1 MMELS
6 LIIRERTQARP
17 PRAGVAEEGCNVRVE
32 GTYRFPGPREKVYDL
47 LLDQAALQR
56 CIPGCQALE
65 QKGEGQYEATLKVGV
80 AAVRG
85 TFTGQVH
92 LTDQDP
98 PQSYRM
104 AIEGRG
110 GPGFVKGTA
119 LIRIEEDGAESVVHV
134 EGDGQLGGPMAGV
147 AQRLLGGVARMMMD
161 QFFGCMVTALP
172 AAGTGEEP
180 TPGDATPEP

>member
-1 MMELS
+1 
-6 LIIRERTQARP
+6 
-17 PRAGVAEEGCNVRVE
+17 VRVE
-32 GTYRFPGPREKVYDL
+32 GTYRFPGKPEKVYDL
-47 LLDQAALQR
+47 LLDPSALEH
-56 CIPGCQALE
+56 CIPGCQGLE
-65 QKGEGQYEATLKVGV
+65 QKGEGHYEATLKVGV

-92 LTDQDP
+92 LSDLDRP
-98 PQSYRM
+98 NSYRM

-119 LIRIEEDGAESVVHV
+119 QIRIEPEGEESVVRV

-161 QFFGCMVTALP
+161 QFFGCMVASLDASGQAT
-172 AAGTGEEP
+172 AAGEGAA
-180 TPGDATPEP
+180 DR

>member
-1 MMELS
+1 M
-6 LIIRERTQARP
+6 
-17 PRAGVAEEGCNVRVE
+17 RVE
-32 GTYRFPGPREKVYDL
+32 GTYRFPGPREKVYEL
-47 LLDQAALQR
+47 LLDQAALEQ
-56 CIPGCQALE
+56 CIPGCQGLE
-65 QKGEGQYEATLKVGV
+65 EKGEGHYEATLKVGV

-85 TFTGQVH
+85 TFTGQVR
-92 LTDQDP
+92 LSDQDP

-119 LIRIEEDGAESVVHV
+119 LIRIEEDGAQSVVRV

-161 QFFGCMVTALP
+161 QFFGCMVAALP
-172 AAGTGEEP
+172 AADQGAEP
-180 TPGDATPEP
+180 AAGDAADAR

>member
-1 MMELS
+1 
-6 LIIRERTQARP
+6 
-17 PRAGVAEEGCNVRVE
+17 VRVE
-32 GTYRFPGPREKVYDL
+32 GTYRFPGPPDKVYAL
-47 LLDQAALQR
+47 LLDQAALQH

-65 QKGEGQYEATLKVGV
+65 QKGEGHYEATLKVGV

-85 TFTGQVH
+85 TFSGQVH
-92 LTDQDP
+92 LSDLDP
-98 PQSYRM
+98 PSSYRM

-119 LIRIEEDGAESVVHV
+119 LIRIEPDGAESVVRV

-161 QFFGCMVTALP
+161 QFFGCMVASLP
-172 AAGTGEEP
+172 TGEEDVAP
-180 TPGDATPEP
+180 AAEAATDA

>member
-1 MMELS
+1 M
-6 LIIRERTQARP
+6 
-17 PRAGVAEEGCNVRVE
+17 RVE
-32 GTYRFPGPREKVYDL
+32 GTYRFPGPPEKVYDL
-47 LLDQAALQR
+47 LLDPSALQR

-65 QKGEGQYEATLKVGV
+65 QKGEGEYEATLKVGV

-85 TFTGQVH
+85 TFTGHVR
-92 LTDQDP
+92 LSDQDP
-98 PQSYRM
+98 PESYRM

-119 LIRIEEDGAESVVHV
+119 LIRIEQDGVESVVRV

-161 QFFGCMVTALP
+161 QFFNCMVAALP
-172 AAGTGEEP
+172 AEGAAGQGSTAGTAAES
-180 TPGDATPEP
+180 

>member
-1 MMELS
+1 VESETLKE
-6 LIIRERTQARP
+6 ERI
-17 PRAGVAEEGCNVRVE
+17 VRVE
-32 GTYRFPGPREKVYDL
+32 GTYRFPGPREKVYEL

-65 QKGEGQYEATLKVGV
+65 QKGEGHYEATLKVGV

-85 TFTGQVH
+85 TFTGQVR
-92 LTDQDP
+92 LSDQDP
-98 PQSYRM
+98 PNSYRM

-119 LIRIEEDGAESVVHV
+119 LIRIEADGEESIVRV

-161 QFFGCMVTALP
+161 QFFGCMVAALP
-172 AAGTGEEP
+172 AQDPGAGSVP
-180 TPGDATPEP
+180 ADAAEAG